1 MGIFNDI
8 KGFFSKSDPVKKRTS
23 RRRGYDAAKGGD
35 LFADFIGSYG
45 TADRE
50 LTSLAKIRAR
60 SRDLAMNNPYA
71 KHALKIIKDNVV
83 GFNGGF
89 GIKLAMKVKNRKSK
103 DGSPVLDSLA
113 NRIIQNEWRKWGKKG
128 NCTADGKLSWLACQ
142 HLFITTV
149 ARDGEVL
156 IRKIMAKNDFGF
168 ALEFIEGD
176 HLEET
181 YNNNLA
187 NGNRIRM
194 GIEFDKWSKPVAYHV
209 LTQHPGDN
217 YAGQNMQKRE
227 RVPASQIIH
236 AFLTERP
243 GQSRGVPWSHAT
255 VTRFKMLGGYE
266 EATVVGARIGASQ
279 MGFFTRENAGDGY
292 EGDEMDEEG
301 QITDEA
307 SPGVFRELPVGMKFE
322 KFDPDQ
328 PKTNFADFVKS
339 MLRSIG
345 AALGIG
351 YNTLAGDLE
360 NVNYSSLRAGSLQER
375 DGWQVLQGWM
385 IESFN
390 QEIFSGGKI
399 NWLRSAF
406 LSGRLD
412 PLSFSDF
419 DRYDSASWRPRGWKW
434 VDPSK
439 DVKAQKEALG
449 AQLTS
454 RTRICNEQGIEIDEL
469 FEEIAS
475 ENALAEEKGIS
486 LANPENNK
494 PEPEEVKND
503 KED

>member
-1 MGIFNDI
+1 MKIIEGI
-8 KGFFSKSDPVKKRTS
+8 KEFFSKSEPEKKRSS

-35 LFADFIGSYG
+35 LFADFLGSYG
-45 TADRE
+45 SPDRE

-71 KHALKIIKDNVV
+71 KHALKIIRDNVV

-89 GIKLAMKVKNRKSK
+89 GIKLAMKVKSRNSGEK
-103 DGSPVLDSLA
+103 VALDSLA

-156 IRKIMAKNDFGF
+156 VRKINAKNDFGF
-168 ALEFIEGD
+168 AIEFIEGD

-181 YNNNLA
+181 HNTNLA

-194 GIEFDKWSKPVAYHV
+194 GIEFDKWSKPVAYHI

-217 YAGQNMQKRE
+217 FAGQNTRKVE

-255 VTRFKMLGGYE
+255 VTRFKMLGGFE

-279 MGFFTRENAGDGY
+279 MGFFTRETEAEGY
-292 EGDEMDEEG
+292 EGDREDEDG
-301 QITDEA
+301 QIVDEV
-307 SPGVFRELPVGMKFE
+307 SPGILRELPVGMKFE

-339 MLRSIG
+339 LLRSIG

-399 NWLRSAF
+399 NWLRNSF
-406 LSGRLD
+406 LSGQLD

-419 DRYDSASWRPRGWKW
+419 DRYDSATWRPRGWKW

-439 DVKAQKEALG
+439 DVKAKKEELAC
-449 AQLTS
+449 QLTS
-454 RTRICNEQGIEIDEL
+454 RTRICNEQGIEFYEL
-469 FEEIAS
+469 LEEIAE
-475 ENALAEEKGIS
+475 ENKLAEAKGVL
-486 LANPENNK
+486 LANPENKK
-494 PEPEEVKND
+494 PEPVEVKD
-503 KED
+503 E